1 MAGQVP
7 GVRLGAVQASHERRT
22 PPSPPLRLTAIVDQ
36 QFSVKI
42 DQYGGDKPR
51 FLACIA
57 ALALQDEAR
66 EIIYKVGEKKGKN
79 GNAQRSVSA
88 FEDATAGNAKERKV
102 QRLDGEMPAGTS
114 FGNWM

>member
-42 DQYGGDKPR
+42 DQYGGDNSY
-51 FLACIA
+51 LAVTVGLDA
-57 ALALQDEAR
+57 AQQ
-66 EIIYKVGEKKGKN
+66 YGWPV
-79 GNAQRSVSA
+79 RSEHACPMDWGRHLS
-88 FEDATAGNAKERKV
+88 G
-102 QRLDGEMPAGTS
+102 PS
-114 FGNWM
+114 